1 MPEEVL
7 VEAGWALGFAV
18 EATTTPFTFDYV
30 GDPASVSETVID
42 LNVEPGTYSVGDTRE
57 AFALYGERMKNSYG
71 VVIDPCK
78 PFN

>member
-1 MPEEVL
+1 M
-7 VEAGWALGFAV
+7 EADWALGFAV

-30 GDPASVSETVID
+30 ADPASVSETVID

-57 AFALYGERMKNSYG
+57 AFALYGERIKNSYG

-78 PFN
+78 SF